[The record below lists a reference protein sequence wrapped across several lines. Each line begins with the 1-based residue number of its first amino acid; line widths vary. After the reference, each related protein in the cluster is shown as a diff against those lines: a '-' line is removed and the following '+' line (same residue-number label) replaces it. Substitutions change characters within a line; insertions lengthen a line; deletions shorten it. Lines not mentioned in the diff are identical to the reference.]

1 MKKKSSLFDKM
12 DGSTSVLTIAVG
24 LYIGMA
30 MGQFFGAITRDLI
43 TPVLAGLLPGVGAA
57 ADVFTVQIGPIK
69 FKIGD
74 AIAATLNLLIAYFV
88 VSITL
93 PYIRTYAP
101 IGGRR

>member
-1 MKKKSSLFDKM
+1 M
-12 DGSTSVLTIAVG
+12 DGSTSVITIAVG

-43 TPVLAGLLPGVGAA
+43 TPLAGLFPGVGQT
-57 ADVFTVQIGPIK
+57 ADKLTIQVGSVK
-69 FKIGD
+69 LNIGD
-74 AIAATLNLLIAYFV
+74 AIAATMNLLIAYFV
-88 VSITL
+88 VSMTL